1 MKTNNSFII
10 HVNADYPEEVDF
22 AFKLAIEYRMK
33 FKRDVVVDVS
43 GYRKYGHNE
52 QDMPKFTQPKMY
64 QRVEQKEPMWKMY
77 CKRLVEE
84 GSFTQEEIDQRY
96 QKKIDRLEGAFEK
109 AKTENFNPKDW
120 DSTAWGNLLSHT
132 TSAGVKNFH
141 TNISDSD
148 FKSIGKKITTLPTG
162 KNFHSIIIK
171 NYEQRL
177 KSIESG
183 EGIDWATAEA
193 LAFGSLLTEGY
204 GVRLSGEDVRRGTFS
219 HRHAALVDQKDASR
233 YYPLR
238 QLLDRDEEI
247 KFQVYNSL
255 LSEYGVLGFDYG
267 YSLGA
272 PNYLTL
278 WEAQFGDFVNV
289 AQPIIDQYIS
299 SGERKWG
306 VRSNLVM
313 LLPHGFDGQGP
324 EHSSARVERFLQLID
339 DDPYDPRYIEGSAA
353 KQAKMANM
361 SICNITEPANYFH
374 CLRRQIVNPEYR
386 KPLIILSPKKLLRL
400 KEAQSLKD
408 DFTHTK
414 DFKKVIGES
423 QPKEIDSPEKIKQ
436 VIFCSGQLYYDLVA
450 RRVQNKSKV
459 VFIKA
464 RIRP

>member
-22 AFKLAIEYRMK
+22 AFKIAIEYRMK
-33 FKRDVVVDVS
+33 FKRDVVVDIS

-64 QRVEQKEPMWKMY
+64 QRVEKKESMWKMY
-77 CKRLVEE
+77 SKRLVDE
-84 GSFTQEEIDQRY
+84 GTFTQEEIDQLY
-96 QKKIDRLEGAFEK
+96 QKKIDRLEEAFEK
-109 AKTENFNPKDW
+109 AKTENFNPKEW
-120 DSTAWGNLLSHT
+120 DSTVWGTMLSTH
-132 TSAGVKNFH
+132 SNSGAKAFN
-141 TNISDSD
+141 TNISEHD
-148 FKSIGKKITTLPTG
+148 FKLIGKKITTLPTG
-162 KNFHSIIIK
+162 KDFHSIIVK

-183 EGIDWATAEA
+183 QNIDWATAEA
-193 LAFGSLLTEGY
+193 LAFGSLLTEGF

-219 HRHAALVDQKDASR
+219 HRHAALVDQKDGSR

-238 QLLDRDEEI
+238 QLVDRDEEI
-247 KFQVYNSL
+247 KMQVYNSL

-267 YSLGA
+267 YSIGA

-299 SGERKWG
+299 SAERKWG
-306 VRSNLVM
+306 VRSGLVM

-339 DDPYDPRYIEGSAA
+339 DDPYDTRFIEGTSA

-361 SICNITEPANYFH
+361 SVVNITEPANYFH
-374 CLRRQIVNPEYR
+374 CLRRQIVNSDFR
-386 KPLIILSPKKLLRL
+386 KPLIVLSPKKLLRL
-400 KEAQSLKD
+400 KAAQSNIE
-408 DFTHTK
+408 DFTNTK
-414 DFKKVIGES
+414 HFQKVLPE
-423 QPKEIDSPEKIKQ
+423 PKPQDIDAPDKVKQ
-436 VIFCSGQLYYDLVA
+436 VIFCSGQLFYDLIN
-450 RRVQNKSKV
+450 RREELKQKV
-459 VFIKA
+459 ILHL
-464 RIRP
+464 